1 MRLALIVALASLVAC
16 GPKQSGDS
24 DTSGTTS
31 AGGTTGEAT
40 QASTASPQTTTDP
53 DVTGPGTTTSLTG
66 GHPGPEC
73 PDPNSTR
80 IDGVCYCTD
89 GYAWCSPDDPDDLS
103 CCTTSSTTSPTT
115 GDTTIP
121 PDTADPT
128 GDPTCQS
135 APEGPCDP
143 DHDNLACDDGPDCSI
158 ETSTLYACIDGMWQ
172 AKPEFGDSACK
183 QLGHDFAFGCSSQ
196 VEGLVAC
203 GDGPGTACTPDDPKF
218 CSDMTTLLDCKYAR
232 LIELD
237 CDAACKNGAI
247 DPMQHDGG
255 YCMQS
260 RISSSCT
267 CCDDPD
273 CP

>member
-1 MRLALIVALASLVAC
+1 MRSLALALAFASLAAC
-16 GPKQSGDS
+16 GPKQSDDGDGGSTSTGNGTSGAETSATSTDPPGTTNIPATGS
-24 DTSGTTS
+24 DTS
-31 AGGTTGEAT
+31 
-40 QASTASPQTTTDP
+40 
-53 DVTGPGTTTSLTG
+53 PGDM
-66 GHPGPEC
+66 C
-73 PDPNSTR
+73 PDPNSTLS
-80 IDGVCYCTD
+80 DGQCFCKAFYD
-89 GYAWCSPDDPDDLS
+89 WCNPDDPNDLS
-103 CCTTSSTTSPTT
+103 CCESGTTTLEPTTTTSP
-115 GDTTIP
+115 GDTG
-121 PDTADPT
+121 DPT

-143 DHDNLACDDGPDCSI
+143 DRDNLACDDGPDCSI
-158 ETSTLYACIDGMWQ
+158 ETSTLYACIDGTWQ
-172 AKPEFGDSACK
+172 AKPGFGDSACK
-183 QLGHDFAFGCSSQ
+183 QLGHDFAFGCNSQ
-196 VEGLVAC
+196 VEGIVAC

-218 CSDMTTLLDCKYAR
+218 CSDMTTLLDCKYAK